1 MKGNKNKN
9 SFIKFLN
16 NFNLETNL
24 NQRLKFHIKDLIL
37 NLI

>member
-24 NQRLKFHIKDLIL
+24 NPKVKVKYKI
-37 NLI
+37 